1 MDGYT
6 RVGPFE
12 TWFYAHAVII
22 NLLVLLVI
30 YAFAVTVLVQ
40 AWRRWKSRL
49 VFLPIAYYALL
60 LFSVFLGLF
69 REIARIINPACG
81 NGHIREFVANISVP
95 LPDILLA
102 LGIYLIYRRLA
113 GIGGKAGTNA
123 PPPATEERD
132 GR

>member
-6 RVGPFE
+6 RMGCFE
-12 TWFYAHAVII
+12 TWLFSHAVII

-30 YAFAVTVLVQ
+30 YVFALAVLFK

-49 VFLPIAYYALL
+49 VFLPVAYYALL
-60 LFSVFLGLF
+60 LFAVFLGLF
-69 REIARIINPACG
+69 RETTSIIDPACG
-81 NGHIREFVANISVP
+81 NGHIRESVVNLGVP

-113 GIGGKAGTNA
+113 GIGSKAGTDA